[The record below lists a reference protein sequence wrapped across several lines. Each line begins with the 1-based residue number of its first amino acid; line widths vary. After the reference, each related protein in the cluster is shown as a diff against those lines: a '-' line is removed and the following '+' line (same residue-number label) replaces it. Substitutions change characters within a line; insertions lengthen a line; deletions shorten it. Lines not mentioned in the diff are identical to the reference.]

1 MLARDRS
8 DPGAEW
14 VRKRDMATNEKLI
27 DASADRVFTVL
38 ADPESYAHWV
48 VGSNEIRKYDE
59 SWPAEG
65 STFHHTQGKWPLTV
79 KDTSSVMSVDPGR
92 RLVLE
97 VRTRPFVVANV
108 ELELEPQNGRTRI
121 RMTEYPTGG
130 FLKRIHNPLLDR
142 LTYLRNARG
151 LDRLARL
158 AESVR

>member
-1 MLARDRS
+1 
-8 DPGAEW
+8 
-14 VRKRDMATNEKLI
+14 MATNEKLI
-27 DASADRVFTVL
+27 HAAPDKVFTVL

-79 KDTSSVMSVDPGR
+79 KDTSSVVEAETDR

-97 VRTRPFVVANV
+97 VRTRPYVIAKVD
-108 ELELEPQNGRTRI
+108 LELTAENGGTRI

-130 FLKRIHNPLLDR
+130 ILRRVHNPVLDF

-151 LDRLARL
+151 LNRLARL
-158 AESVR
+158 AEAVR

>member
-1 MLARDRS
+1 
-8 DPGAEW
+8 
-14 VRKRDMATNEKLI
+14 MATNEKLM
-27 DASADRVFTVL
+27 DAPADKVFTVL

-59 SWPAEG
+59 SWPEAG

-79 KDTSSVMSVDPGR
+79 KDTSSVIEAETDR

-97 VRTRPFVVANV
+97 VRTRPYVIAKVD
-108 ELELEPQNGRTRI
+108 LELLPENGRTRV
-121 RMTEYPTGG
+121 RMTEYPVGG
-130 FLKRIHNPLLDR
+130 LLKRVHNPLLDF

-158 AESVR
+158 AEAVR

>member
-1 MLARDRS
+1 
-8 DPGAEW
+8 
-14 VRKRDMATNEKLI
+14 MATNEKLI
-27 DASADRVFTVL
+27 DAPADKVFTVL

-48 VGSNEIRKYDE
+48 VGSNEIRKYDK

-79 KDTSSVMSVDPGR
+79 KDTSSVLEADPDR

-97 VRTRPFVVANV
+97 VRTRPYVVAKV
-108 ELELEPQNGRTRI
+108 DLELIPENGRTRV
-121 RMTEYPTGG
+121 RMTEFPTGG
-130 FLKRIHNPLLDR
+130 ILKRVHNPVLDL

-158 AESVR
+158 AEAVR

>member
-1 MLARDRS
+1 MGTTA
-8 DPGAEW
+8 G
-14 VRKRDMATNEKLI
+14 MATNEKLI
-27 DASADRVFTVL
+27 DAPADKVFTVL

-48 VGSNEIRKYDE
+48 VGSNEIRKYDK

-79 KDTSSVMSVDPGR
+79 KDTSSVIEAETDR

-97 VRTRPFVVANV
+97 VRTRPYVIAKVD
-108 ELELEPQNGRTRI
+108 LELIAENGRTRV

-130 FLKRIHNPLLDR
+130 ILRRVHNPVLDF
-142 LTYLRNARG
+142 LTYLRNRRG

-158 AESVR
+158 AEAVR